1 MSVERLKIS
10 KFANPRN
17 CASGTLK
24 LQDSS
29 EVATRGL
36 DAYLY
41 YVLPEGVLSPSH
53 TASIQVARE
62 LGFKVPLKEDRF
74 IAQCSGLDLMDFIDH
89 WEEKR
94 KTLPFDID
102 GIVIKVDDYKS
113 QQDLGFTAKSP
124 RWATAYKF
132 KAERVPTQYRIQL
145 LTKWA
150 YGSNNPSSQS
160 RTCLA
165 RWHDGKTSFLAQ

>member
-1 MSVERLKIS
+1 MPHKEFEALNERREAQDLP

-53 TASIQVARE
+53 AASIQVARE

-74 IAQCSGLDLMDFIDH
+74 IAQCSG
-89 WEEKR
+89 
-94 KTLPFDID
+94 
-102 GIVIKVDDYKS
+102 
-113 QQDLGFTAKSP
+113 
-124 RWATAYKF
+124 
-132 KAERVPTQYRIQL
+132 
-145 LTKWA
+145 
-150 YGSNNPSSQS
+150 
-160 RTCLA
+160 
-165 RWHDGKTSFLAQ
+165 